1 MQKYSNKI
9 KLVLDCDVLDKTQD
23 DFEILDFYPQL
34 KLIKSDKYY
43 FKKYGDYHFCYNYAF
58 KKCYKELYEVEEAFW
73 ILIHDYIPVEKKNA
87 KQGDIISFHSIRQN
101 DGRLFKTPNDL
112 NCNHFAIISGVQNG
126 KINIKSKFG
135 ILGVFEG
142 TIYDLPKSYGNT
154 CVFWRK
160 NKNSPT
166 EKNKSV
172 KNETVRF

>member
-23 DFEILDFYPQL
+23 DFEVLDYYPQL
-34 KLIKSDKYY
+34 KLIKSDRYY
-43 FKKYGDYHFCYNYAF
+43 LKKYPHDHYFCYNFAF
-58 KKCYKELYEVEEAFW
+58 KNINLYEVEDAFR
-73 ILIHDYIPVEKKNA
+73 ILLYDYIPVEKKNA
-87 KQGDIISFHSIRQN
+87 RQGDIISFHSIRQN

-112 NCNHFAIISGVQNG
+112 NCNHFAIISGIQNG

-142 TIYDLPKSYGNT
+142 TIYDLPKSYGN
-154 CVFWRK
+154 CFAIWRRQ

-166 EKNKSV
+166 EKSKI
-172 KNETVRF
+172 VREKIVSF

>member
-43 FKKYGDYHFCYNYAF
+43 IKKYGDYHFCYNYAF

-160 NKNSPT
+160 NKKSST
-166 EKNKSV
+166 EKINSV
-172 KNETVRF
+172 NNETVRF